1 MNVPSHKDVATLAYN
16 IIHRI
21 MDDGVSSHGK
31 DVWFKNES
39 MTRQTLLA
47 SRHLLTY
54 QLQALGEK
62 TADGDDHLANALVRV
77 AMALAKR
84 DECGTRCE

>member
-1 MNVPSHKDVATLAYN
+1 MKVPTHKDVATLAYK
-16 IIHRI
+16 IVHKI
-21 MDDGVSSHGK
+21 MEDGVVSHGK

-62 TADGDDHLANALVRV
+62 PSDGDDHLANALVRC

-84 DECGTRCE
+84 DECGTRFE